1 MTPILPAFT
10 LNALLSLFVLANSNA
25 QAQTGNCMWLCDP
38 SFMTTA
44 TLLDV
49 MAEIDRGAD
58 VTARDAEGFMALH
71 MAVVTVNAEDMVI
84 LLMAGADGS
93 VKTENGKTAFDLT
106 KDNDSLKNTN
116 AYWMLYQANVK
127 K

>member
-1 MTPILPAFT
+1 MR
-10 LNALLSLFVLANSNA
+10 
-25 QAQTGNCMWLCDP
+25 LCDP

-71 MAVVTVNAEDMVI
+71 MAAVTVNAEDMVI
-84 LLMAGADGS
+84 VLMAGADGS